1 MRSIEGYPFNRLRLP
16 PGETALFETHNLT
29 FHRSIHYGV
38 AVTASAVYWYSPF
51 MLMLGRWKRYPL
63 DTLTGAGFVDA
74 RWFPRLVLHA
84 RDRIHVLRTL
94 HDTYEDER
102 QWDRRQLAAAAEFI
116 EKRISVAEACS
127 EARPAAEPTPRP
139 GPGDIDGT

>member
-16 PGETALFETHNLT
+16 HGETALFQTHNLT

-38 AVTASAVYWYSPF
+38 AVTANAVYWYSPF
-51 MLMLGRWKRYPL
+51 MLMLGRWTRYPL
-63 DTLTGAGFVDA
+63 DTLTGARFADA

-84 RDRIHVLRTL
+84 RDRSHVLRTL

-116 EKRISVAEACS
+116 GKRISVSERCSEACS
-127 EARPAAEPTPRP
+127 DARPAAEPAS
-139 GPGDIDGT
+139 